1 MAKITMKAF
10 LESGVHF
17 GHQTRRWDPRMK
29 EFIFTERNGIH
40 IVDLQKTMSKLNEAA
55 DALGAIIRDGGTV
68 LFVGTK
74 KQAQTSVKRAAE
86 ECGMYYAANRWL
98 GGTLTNFQTV
108 KQAIDR
114 LHRLEKMEVDGTFE
128 MIGKREQLELKRE
141 KEKLEKNIG
150 GIKNMKR
157 QPNAIIVFDPKREAI
172 AVAEARKLGI
182 PVFAI
187 VDTNC
192 NPNVIDYVVPGNDD
206 AIRAIKLFADFF
218 KQVIIEAADEVGR
231 VLDFEQEQD
240 SDGSFYSAGFDNYD
254 EKKKATT
261 SEVKATSAKAD
272 KPVKEDKPAVVK
284 EEKVASATAD
294 KPAVIKEEKVA
305 SATADKPAEIKEE
318 KSSTDSNISAKDVKA
333 LRDKT
338 SAGMMDCK
346 KALTDSNGDMEKAML
361 LLREKGL
368 ADASKRSDRVTKEGT
383 ISIASSDSGVT
394 VVEVNSETDFV
405 SRNDIFRDFALEIA
419 EFTLNSE
426 KEIKVQAD
434 FSDELAEK
442 MKQVISTVG
451 ENITASRFAKVA
463 KTGSNFVAEYMH
475 PDHQLGVLVEFEL
488 GDLATIEKDEFKAYA
503 KDVAMQVASMNPV
516 ALDRSGVSEK
526 VIEEQRAILTK
537 KSLDSGKP
545 ANIVEKML
553 EGQMQKFFKDITLVD
568 QSFVK
573 DNKMSI
579 TDLTNSVAKAIGTD
593 LKIVSFLRFRVGEEV
608 E

>member
-1 MAKITMKAF
+1 MKAF

-29 EFIFTERNGIH
+29 EYIFTERNGIH
-40 IVDLQKTMSKLNEAA
+40 IVDLQKTMIKLNEAA
-55 DALGAIIRDGGTV
+55 DALGGIIRDGGTV

-98 GGTLTNFQTV
+98 GGTLTNFKTV

-114 LHRLEKMEVDGTFE
+114 LHRLEKMEIDGTFSL
-128 MIGKREQLELKRE
+128 IGKREQLELKRE
-141 KEKLEKNIG
+141 KDKLEKNIG

-182 PVFAI
+182 PVFAV

-192 NPNVIDYVVPGNDD
+192 NPNVIDYVIPGNDD

-231 VLDFEQEQD
+231 VLDFEQ
-240 SDGSFYSAGFDNYD
+240 DGNASGDFYSAGFDNY
-254 EKKKATT
+254 EAKKKSDESGSTRDSKPA
-261 SEVKATSAKAD
+261 SAKEEKAPVV
-272 KPVKEDKPAVVK
+272 KKEKPAPVKEEAPVVKKEKPAPVK
-284 EEKVASATAD
+284 EEV
-294 KPAVIKEEKVA
+294 PAAKEEKA
-305 SATADKPAEIKEE
+305 SAGSK
-318 KSSTDSNISAKDVKA
+318 ISAKDVKA

-346 KALTDSNGDMEKAML
+346 KALTDCNGDMEKAIL
-361 LLREKGL
+361 ILREKGL
-368 ADASKRSDRVTKEGT
+368 ADASKRSDRATKEGT
-383 ISIASSDSGVT
+383 ISIASTDKGVEI
-394 VVEVNSETDFV
+394 VEVNSETDFV
-405 SRNDIFRDFALEIA
+405 SRNDTFRDFALEIA
-419 EFTLNSE
+419 KFALESE
-426 KEIKVQAD
+426 KEIKAQAD
-434 FSDELAEK
+434 FSDELSEK

-451 ENITASRFAKVA
+451 ENITVGRFARIA

-488 GDLATIEKDEFKAYA
+488 GDLSAADKDEFKTYA
-503 KDVAMQVASMNPV
+503 KDVAMQVASMSPI
-516 ALDRSGVSEK
+516 ALDRSGVPEK
-526 VIEEQRAILTK
+526 VVEEQRAILTK
-537 KSLDSGKP
+537 KSLESGKP

-553 EGQMQKFFKDITLVD
+553 EGQMKKFFKDITLVD

-579 TDLTNSVAKAIGTD
+579 TDLTNSIAKAIGTD
-593 LKIVSFLRFRVGEEV
+593 LKITSFLRFKVGEEV